1 MNWFIHFI
9 SFFSLHL
16 LWSPGVYQIRQALSW
31 VECKLDSFDE
41 NICTINNLFHNTYP
55 IGRLSKRIDSFW
67 WRHKHNQTHKYQ
79 PKPYV
84 LWQYWLLKTRRF
96 RVIWTNYSCR
106 TVYLLVY
113 LNWNLCCFYSSNHT
127 TREREEKKHE
137 SISNDIYRN
146 DYVWKKKYLHLAR
159 LICWNL
165 NNLVRFCTW
174 KYLSC
179 CAHRIRRKI
188 KRSWGIACQHNFSFM
203 SV

>member
-1 MNWFIHFI
+1 MIVCYNRRAGIRRRTHRVLF
-9 SFFSLHL
+9 FFSARIELIYSFNFFFFLHL

-55 IGRLSKRIDSFW
+55 IGLLSKRIDSFW

-127 TREREEKKHE
+127 TRERERKKNTNQYPMIFIE
-137 SISNDIYRN
+137 MIMSERKN
-146 DYVWKKKYLHLAR
+146 
-159 LICWNL
+159 IC
-165 NNLVRFCTW
+165 
-174 KYLSC
+174 
-179 CAHRIRRKI
+179 I
-188 KRSWGIACQHNFSFM
+188 
-203 SV
+203 